1 MLGGMAGR
9 IDESWVPR
17 LWAALGG
24 SADAVAA
31 VRLQGSAPWL
41 PSVFEVDA
49 LATASIALATLSV
62 ADVLA
67 LRRGEAHRE
76 VTVDRR
82 HAAVAFRSERYQA
95 PIGWEIPS
103 PWDPIAGDYKTRDG
117 WIRLHTN
124 YRSHRDAALRVLAV
138 PEAREPVAKAVRSW
152 GGEELEAAVVGAGGC
167 AAIMRTSGDF
177 DEHPQGR
184 AVRAEP
190 PFAWTSRPAGPPELE
205 MRSDRP
211 LGGVRVLDLT
221 RVIAGPV
228 CTRFLSAYGADVLR
242 IDPPGF
248 EEVGAL
254 LGETTAG
261 KRRAALDLRTREGRE
276 AFEGLVQGAHLL
288 VVGYR
293 ADALDRLGFG
303 AGWRARVNP
312 GLVTVALDAYGWT
325 GPWCARR
332 GFDSLVQMTAGIA
345 ARGMQAMGSSTPYP
359 LPAQALD
366 HGTGYLA
373 AAAACR
379 GLARRLER
387 GEGSEVRL
395 SLARTARLLWE
406 LGTGGEA
413 KAPNLG
419 PDDVSP
425 YLETVDTPWG
435 ALRRVR
441 CPGAIEGLTPE
452 WTIPPGP
459 LGVDPPRW

>member
-1 MLGGMAGR
+1 MTER
-9 IDESWVPR
+9 IDEALIAR
-17 LWAALGG
+17 LWATLGG
-24 SADAVAA
+24 PPAALDTVALHGPS
-31 VRLQGSAPWL
+31 RLL
-41 PSVFEVDA
+41 PSIFEVDA
-49 LATASIALATLSV
+49 LATGSVALATLAV

-67 LRRGEAHRE
+67 LRRGGPRRK

-95 PIGWEIPS
+95 AIGWEIPS
-103 PWDPIAGDYKTRDG
+103 PWDPIAGDYETRDG

-124 YRSHRDAALRVLAV
+124 YRSHRDAALSVLAV
-138 PEAREPVAKAVRSW
+138 PESREAVAKAVRSW
-152 GGEELEAAVVGAGGC
+152 RGDELEAGVVGAGGC
-167 AAIMRTSGDF
+167 AAMMRTSEDF
-177 DEHPQGR
+177 DAHPQGR
-184 AVRAEP
+184 ALRAEP
-190 PFAWTSRPAGPPELE
+190 VFGWTSRPSDPLDLDSK
-205 MRSDRP
+205 SDRP

-228 CTRFLSAYGADVLR
+228 CTRLLSAYGADVLR

-254 LGETTAG
+254 LGETTGG
-261 KRRAALDLRTREGRE
+261 KRRAALDLRTDVGRATFE
-276 AFEGLVQGAHLL
+276 ALVQGAQVL

-303 AGWRARVNP
+303 AEWRARINP

-325 GPWCARR
+325 GPWSTRR
-332 GFDSLVQMTAGIA
+332 GFDSLVQMTSGIA
-345 ARGMQAMGSSTPYP
+345 ARGMQATGAAKPYP

-395 SLARTARLLWE
+395 SLARTAQILWE
-406 LGTGGEA
+406 LGTGGA
-413 KAPNLG
+413 ATAPGLG
-419 PDDVSP
+419 PDDASP
-425 YLETVDTPWG
+425 YLETVGTAWG
-435 ALRRVR
+435 ALRRVQ
-441 CPGAIEGLTPE
+441 CPGAIDGVAPG

-459 LGVDPPRW
+459 LGVDAPRW